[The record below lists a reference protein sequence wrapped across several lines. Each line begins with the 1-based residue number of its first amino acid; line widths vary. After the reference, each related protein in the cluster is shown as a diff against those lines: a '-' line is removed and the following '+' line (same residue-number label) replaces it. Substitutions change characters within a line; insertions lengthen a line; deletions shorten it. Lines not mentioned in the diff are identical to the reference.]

1 MTVFPVRNTP
11 WVMFSRAR
19 FSRLATVGQKWRS
32 AMAPT
37 IFRFISSG

>member
-1 MTVFPVRNTP
+1 MTVLPVRKTP
-11 WVMFSRAR
+11 LVMFSRAR
-19 FSRLATVGQKWRS
+19 LSRLAGVGQKCRS